1 MMPRALLGLLALV
14 FMNIAFAADVSADPS
29 TGLIALVQARLDQP
43 ELLRGRFV
51 QQKSVKGFKKPLIS
65 GGDFTIWR
73 GHGLLWHTQKPFE
86 SMLELRRD
94 RLSVTQANGRSGYK
108 LDGER
113 EPGLRAVNELVFAL
127 FSGDIAMLKK
137 YFHMQGE
144 LSGKQDWTLVLTP
157 LDAGLMRAFKRV
169 ELSGD
174 RYVRRVRLDE
184 ASGDSSVISFDQITA
199 ASAASPEE
207 AKRLGN

>member
-1 MMPRALLGLLALV
+1 MILHALSGLLAAMC
-14 FMNIAFAADVSADPS
+14 MNIAFAADLPADPS
-29 TGLIALVQARLDQP
+29 AGLIAQVQSRLDQP

-51 QQKSVKGFKKPLIS
+51 QQKSVKGFKRPLIS
-65 GGDFTIWR
+65 SGDFTIWR
-73 GHGLLWHTQKPFE
+73 GHGLLWHTQKPFD
-86 SMLELRRD
+86 STLELRRD
-94 RLSVTQANGRSGYK
+94 RLSVTQADGRGGYK

-127 FSGDIAMLKK
+127 FSGDITMLKK
-137 YFHMQGE
+137 HFRMQGE

-157 LDAGLMRAFKRV
+157 LDTGLMRVFKRV

-174 RYVRRVRLDE
+174 RFVRVVRLEE
-184 ASGDSSVISFDQITA
+184 AIGDSSLIRFDQITE

-207 AKRLGN
+207 VRRLGN